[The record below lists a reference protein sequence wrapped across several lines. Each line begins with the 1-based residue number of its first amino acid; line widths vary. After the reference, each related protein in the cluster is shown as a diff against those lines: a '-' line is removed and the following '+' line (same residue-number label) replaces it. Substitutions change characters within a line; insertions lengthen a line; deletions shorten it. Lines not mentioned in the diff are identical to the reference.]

1 MSSEPSNNSP
11 HHLLAR
17 MVGAWTGKTLTWFE
31 PEGIP
36 TASTTQG
43 SVQLVLE
50 GRFALY
56 LYQSSGGSEPQQG
69 IFTFGFNTL
78 LDRYEATWVDS
89 FHNNTAI
96 MFCTG
101 AALDDGFVL
110 IGSYPDPNGGPD
122 WSWRTEVRLVDADHL
137 TITAY
142 NVSPE
147 GGEAKAVETQLV
159 RVKK

>member
-1 MSSEPSNNSP
+1 MSSEPSNLSP

-17 MVGAWTGKTLTWFE
+17 LVGAWVGKTLTWPE
-31 PEGIP
+31 PEGTP
-36 TASTTQG
+36 EQSMTQG
-43 SVQLVLE
+43 SVQLVLD

-56 LYQSSGGSEPQQG
+56 LYQSSGGAEPQQG
-69 IFTFGFNTL
+69 IFTFGFNIL
-78 LDRYEATWVDS
+78 LDRYEASWLDS
-89 FHNNTAI
+89 FHNNTAM

-110 IGSYPDPNGGPD
+110 IGTYPDPIGGPD
-122 WSWRTEVRLVDADHL
+122 WSWRTEVRLADADHL

-159 RVKK
+159 RMKK